1 MFIFKRPVVAV
12 LAPLMTAALFVAMDA
27 LFRFSAVG

>member
-1 MFIFKRPVVAV
+1 MFIFKRPIAAV
-12 LAPLMTAALFVAMDA
+12 LAPLMTAMLFVVMDA